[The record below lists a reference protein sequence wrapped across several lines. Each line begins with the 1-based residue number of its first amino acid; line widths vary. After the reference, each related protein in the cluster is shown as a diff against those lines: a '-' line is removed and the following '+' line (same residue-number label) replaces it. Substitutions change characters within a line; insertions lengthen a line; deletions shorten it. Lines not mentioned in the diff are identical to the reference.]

1 MGSSWAKWVSPTP
14 PPAAALAALLGV
26 PAAQMVGAG
35 TGIDSTQQ
43 AHKAAVIE
51 RALANRQAN
60 LTTRWRCCASWR
72 LEIAAMAGAHGGGPP
87 RACGGGWIHC
97 HGGGPDRLPHGPAL
111 CDYLVFGHRSAEPGH
126 VLALEALAA
135 QPLLALE
142 MRLGEGS
149 GAALAYPLL
158 QAAAAMLSDMATFS
172 QAGVSGKAP

>member
-1 MGSSWAKWVSPTP
+1 
-14 PPAAALAALLGV
+14 
-26 PAAQMVGAG
+26 
-35 TGIDSTQQ
+35 
-43 AHKAAVIE
+43 
-51 RALANRQAN
+51 
-60 LTTRWRCCASWR
+60 
-72 LEIAAMAGAHGGGPP
+72 
-87 RACGGGWIHC
+87 
-97 HGGGPDRLPHGPAL
+97 
-111 CDYLVFGHRSAEPGH
+111 VFGHRSAEPGH